1 MSAAVTFVPDE
12 MRGFAA
18 EADGWAVALREEA
31 RDLDAALDRFRASS
45 SEYVPAIPDHAG
57 RIDGLAE
64 RMSSLAEA
72 VGTLAAAAEQA
83 DREGV
88 RLHDLLLTV
97 GNSVRYADKVA
108 GMTESGLRL
117 IQMGAYGAL
126 RALHASRLAALR
138 RRWGVRS
145 MPDIGAV
152 RQSIPGGPDLPRSQV
167 RPRQIAQ
174 YRANKRIRAAA
185 LRNHNNAVQAMRTR
199 RPLTTF
205 GQRVQHFLHNTR
217 AGRVVTRAGR
227 VLGGVGV
234 ALGAYDAITQFRT
247 GQYEDSAISGMS
259 ALGGFVLLV
268 AVTPVGIG
276 IGAGLVVGA
285 LILENREWIGEQVGG
300 VAEGVADAGRS
311 VIEGAASV
319 LGDLF

>member
-1 MSAAVTFVPDE
+1 MSAAVTFVPEE
-12 MRGFAA
+12 MDGFAA
-18 EADGWAVALREEA
+18 EADGWALALREEA
-31 RDLDAALDRFRASS
+31 RDLDAALDRFRTSS
-45 SEYVPAIPDHAG
+45 SEYVPAVPDHAG
-57 RIDGLAE
+57 RIDSLAE

-88 RLHDLLLTV
+88 RLHDVLLTV

-167 RPRQIAQ
+167 RPLQLSQ
-174 YRANKRIRAAA
+174 YRVNKRIRAPA
-185 LRNHNNAVQAMRTR
+185 LRNHDNAVQAMRTR
-199 RPLTTF
+199 RPLTAF
-205 GQRVQHFLHNTR
+205 GQRVHHFLHNTR
-217 AGRVVTRAGR
+217 AGSVVKHGGR

-234 ALGAYDAITQFRT
+234 ALGGYDAYNAFQAGDVEGGIVNVV
-247 GQYEDSAISGMS
+247 SA
-259 ALGGFVLLV
+259 GGGLVLLL
-268 AVTPVGIG
+268 ATTPVGIA
-276 IGAGLVVGA
+276 IGAGLVIGA
-285 LILENREWIGEQVGG
+285 LVWENREWIGEQVGG
-300 VAEGVADAGRS
+300 LAEGAADIGRS